1 MARGD
6 TPGEADDPLAI
17 NPAAIPNGMSSLE
30 SAGGIGETA
39 AESETGHSATS
50 TELSRLPTSSWRSNT
65 SAGPRA
71 D

>member
-17 NPAAIPNGMSSLE
+17 NPAAIPDGMSSLE

-39 AESETGHSATS
+39 AESEMGHSAS
-50 TELSRLPTSSWRSNT
+50 PKRAKSAFVRVASIFL
-65 SAGPRA
+65 AGPRGF
-71 D
+71 